1 MNEPLFLRAAAA
13 AKLCCRSEGSWWR
26 LNREKKNPASF
37 KMGGTT
43 FWHRAEILKWIEAS
57 CPERDAWEVMRKAG
71 A

>member
-43 FWHRAEILKWIEAS
+43 FWHRAEILQWIEAS
-57 CPERDAWEVMRKAG
+57 CPSRDAWEARKAG